1 MRLSRPRSWMD
12 AIARNGTRPITRG
25 AGSDRWK
32 LIELSGPRRP
42 AIAATAIASSAF
54 DVIASTVANDAWT
67 RYTFVVTPADIRWK
81 QRFFNFSRALV
92 LLREPFDRGTDTLS
106 MLEREGAI
114 QRFEYTFELA
124 WKVLKD
130 FLEAEGA
137 TIIPL
142 TPRQVIKDAF
152 AAGIISDGQAWI
164 DMLDQRNL
172 LSHNYDEQVFGKAVD
187 AIAQRYL
194 PALAAM
200 HAWFREKGAE

>member
-1 MRLSRPRSWMD
+1 M
-12 AIARNGTRPITRG
+12 G
-25 AGSDRWK
+25 
-32 LIELSGPRRP
+32 
-42 AIAATAIASSAF
+42 
-54 DVIASTVANDAWT
+54 TVANAAGT
-67 RYTFVVTPADIRWK
+67 RYAFVVTATDIRWK
-81 QRFFNFSRALV
+81 QRFSNFSRAYV
-92 LLREPFDRGTDTLS
+92 LLCEPFEQGAATLS

-130 FLEAEGA
+130 FLEAKGA
-137 TIIPL
+137 AIVPL

-172 LSHNYDEQVFGKAVD
+172 LSNNYNEQVFSKAVD

-194 PALAAM
+194 PALAAL
-200 HAWFREKGAE
+200 HAWLKEKGAE